1 MQGLELLIFH
11 MLQVKLRKDVKMRA
25 HVIYDL
31 TGRIWNIVYGD
42 TQAPEGIPAMFVDI
56 PEGAT
61 LERIDITDMDNPK
74 AVFAYLP
81 ESDIGRLQKRIQE
94 LENEL
99 TNAQLAIVELYEGRR
114 AQ

>member
-1 MQGLELLIFH
+1 
-11 MLQVKLRKDVKMRA
+11 
-25 HVIYDL
+25 
-31 TGRIWNIVYGD
+31 
-42 TQAPEGIPAMFVDI
+42 MFVDI